1 MLGMPNYYFES
12 NESSL
17 RSDKCADLKLWTG
30 IIISKVYY
38 WYVESVNDVLPKVWG
53 KTNELPSE
61 QLV

>member
-1 MLGMPNYYFES
+1 MK
-12 NESSL
+12 ESSL

-30 IIISKVYY
+30 IFLSKVYY

-53 KTNELPSE
+53 ETNELPSE